1 MPRKAKSVSELEP
14 IKSTTNV
21 SSSKK
26 KAASSSAKE
35 PKKTATTKKASTAKS
50 TVKKEASTTKTTTKK
65 GSATTQKTT
74 TKKSTKTTTSK
85 KTTTKKV
92 APKATTKRKTT
103 STTKKASK
111 LTKKIEIL
119 EYYDLPYRYN
129 ETVVKILAQTPT
141 TLFVYWD
148 ISDKDKENFI
158 ATFGEYFFN
167 NTKPVL
173 IIDNE
178 TMNYRYEIDINDFA
192 NSWYLHLPD
201 SNCHYRVELGRRP
214 INHYVS
220 IPNDYLPISSSN
232 EMITPND
239 HILFESIG
247 QTVTFKNIK
256 TNQIQVTSISSIVP
270 AVYKNDYKLPIQ
282 KLFAMFYKKEDFP
295 FTVRFSFTNPSSGN
309 PTSTFK

>member
-1 MPRKAKSVSELEP
+1 MPRKAKSVSEKEP
-14 IKSTTNV
+14 KKSASNV
-21 SSSKK
+21 SSSNKK
-26 KAASSSAKE
+26 VASSSSKE
-35 PKKTATTKKASTAKS
+35 AKKTTNKKVSTTKKEVTR
-50 TVKKEASTTKTTTKK
+50 TKK
-65 GSATTQKTT
+65 NA
-74 TKKSTKTTTSK
+74 TSK
-85 KTTTKKV
+85 SAKKV
-92 APKATTKRKTT
+92 ATKSAGKRKTT

-158 ATFGEYFFN
+158 STFGEYFFY

-178 TMNYRYEIDINDFA
+178 TMHYHYEVDINDFA

-220 IPNDYLPISSSN
+220 IPNDYLSISSSN
-232 EMITPND
+232 EMVTPND
-239 HILFESIG
+239 HILFESMG
-247 QTVTFKNIK
+247 QSVTFKNVK
-256 TNQIQVTSISSIVP
+256 TNQIQVASIFSLVP
-270 AVYKNDYKLPIQ
+270 IIHSDCNILPIQ
-282 KLFAMFYKKEDFP
+282 RLYTKLYQKEDFP
-295 FTVRFSFTNPSSGN
+295 ILGRFSLNNPSSGN

>member
-1 MPRKAKSVSELEP
+1 MPTKAKTVSELEP
-14 IKSTTNV
+14 KKSTKKVPSSKKSTVSSRAKETKKAASATKKKTTSKSTKTATTAKKSTTKKAPTKTT
-21 SSSKK
+21 SKK
-26 KAASSSAKE
+26 KA
-35 PKKTATTKKASTAKS
+35 
-50 TVKKEASTTKTTTKK
+50 
-65 GSATTQKTT
+65 
-74 TKKSTKTTTSK
+74 
-85 KTTTKKV
+85 
-92 APKATTKRKTT
+92 T

-129 ETVVKILAQTPT
+129 QTVVKILAQTPT

-148 ISDKDKENFI
+148 ISDKDRENFI
-158 ATFGEYFFN
+158 NNFGEYFFH

-178 TMNYRYEIDINDFA
+178 TMHYRYEIDINDFA

-220 IPNDYLPISSSN
+220 IPNGYLSISSSN

-247 QTVTFKNIK
+247 QTVTFRNVK
-256 TNQIQVTSISSIVP
+256 TNEIQQTSISSMLPSVCKIGH
-270 AVYKNDYKLPIQ
+270 KLPIQ
-282 KLFAMFYKKEDFP
+282 KFYTMVYQKEDFP
-295 FTVRFSFTNPSSGN
+295 SLGRFSFANPSSGN

>member
-26 KAASSSAKE
+26 KTASSSAKE

-247 QTVTFKNIK
+247 STVIFKNVK
-256 TNQIQVTSISSIVP
+256 TNQIQEKPIASIMPSIG
-270 AVYKNDYKLPIQ
+270 KSNQKLPIQ
-282 KLFAMFYKKEDFP
+282 KLFAMFYQKEDFP
-295 FTVRFSFTNPSSGN
+295 FTAHFCFTNPSSGN

>member
-129 ETVVKILAQTPT
+129 ETVVKILSQTPT

-247 QTVTFKNIK
+247 STVIFKNVK
-256 TNQIQVTSISSIVP
+256 TNQIQEKPIASIMPSIG
-270 AVYKNDYKLPIQ
+270 KSNQKLPIQ
-282 KLFAMFYKKEDFP
+282 KLFAMFYQKEDFP
-295 FTVRFSFTNPSSGN
+295 FTAHFCFTNPSSGN

>member
-1 MPRKAKSVSELEP
+1 MPRKTKETNELQTKELTENTKKTTKTESKSKSTKSSAKKASTKAKTTSAKSKASAKTSKATSSKA
-14 IKSTTNV
+14 KST
-21 SSSKK
+21 SKK
-26 KAASSSAKE
+26 KATKTTA
-35 PKKTATTKKASTAKS
+35 KKT
-50 TVKKEASTTKTTTKK
+50 TTTKK
-65 GSATTQKTT
+65 
-74 TKKSTKTTTSK
+74 
-85 KTTTKKV
+85 
-92 APKATTKRKTT
+92 KTT
-103 STTKKASK
+103 STRNTKR
-111 LTKKIEIL
+111 KKTDKKPEIL

-129 ETVVKILAQTPT
+129 QTVVKLLAQTPT

-295 FTVRFSFTNPSSGN
+295 FTARFSFTNPSSGN

>member
-1 MPRKAKSVSELEP
+1 M
-14 IKSTTNV
+14 
-21 SSSKK
+21 
-26 KAASSSAKE
+26 
-35 PKKTATTKKASTAKS
+35 
-50 TVKKEASTTKTTTKK
+50 
-65 GSATTQKTT
+65 
-74 TKKSTKTTTSK
+74 
-85 KTTTKKV
+85 
-92 APKATTKRKTT
+92 
-103 STTKKASK
+103 
-111 LTKKIEIL
+111 
-119 EYYDLPYRYN
+119 
-129 ETVVKILAQTPT
+129 
-141 TLFVYWD
+141 
-148 ISDKDKENFI
+148 
-158 ATFGEYFFN
+158 
-167 NTKPVL
+167 VL
-173 IIDNE
+173 IIDGE
-178 TMNYRYEIDINDFA
+178 AMDDRYGIDMSEFA

-295 FTVRFSFTNPSSGN
+295 FTARFSFTNPSSGN